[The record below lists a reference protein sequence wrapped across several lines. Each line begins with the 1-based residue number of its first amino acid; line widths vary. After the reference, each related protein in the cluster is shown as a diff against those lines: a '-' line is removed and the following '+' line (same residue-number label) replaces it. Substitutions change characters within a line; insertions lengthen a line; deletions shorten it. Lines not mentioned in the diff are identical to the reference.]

1 MGFLYLVD
9 TAVDEVGAV
18 WAMGL
23 HLLPCLQTES
33 SFEAVITSFGEE
45 AVFLLLA
52 QVPYPP
58 LHTGCDDTGALS
70 TTPPLG
76 WEPPHLSFHPC
87 TPRRFPSGLLLPI
100 QRRRRCAA
108 WACISWRRRV
118 DTRAC
123 LYLCSSQARWLR
135 QPLAHLLH
143 RCPSF
148 AGCVGCRL
156 RARRGLQATCDD
168 GSRPRKRTLPSTV

>member
-76 WEPPHLSFHPC
+76 WEPPPPLLSPLYPAPLPVWVASPDPAPQTVC
-87 TPRRFPSGLLLPI
+87 GLGLHILE
-100 QRRRRCAA
+100 AA
-108 WACISWRRRV
+108 
-118 DTRAC
+118 
-123 LYLCSSQARWLR
+123 
-135 QPLAHLLH
+135 
-143 RCPSF
+143 
-148 AGCVGCRL
+148 
-156 RARRGLQATCDD
+156 RGH
-168 GSRPRKRTLPSTV
+168 